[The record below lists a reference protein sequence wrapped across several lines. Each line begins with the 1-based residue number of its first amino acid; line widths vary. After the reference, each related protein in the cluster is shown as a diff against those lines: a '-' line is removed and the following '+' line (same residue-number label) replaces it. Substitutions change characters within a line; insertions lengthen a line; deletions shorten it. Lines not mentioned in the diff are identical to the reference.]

1 MTSHDARQLGSGT
14 ESAMRARR
22 TMPAWSRAGLAMLAL
37 AVAVMAGCDR
47 GEAQRRAAD
56 MTGGDPAQGPQ
67 ALRRYGC
74 QSCHVIPGVAGAR
87 GLVGPP
93 LDRMGSRTYVA
104 GQLTNTPEN
113 LMHWI
118 RFPRDV
124 NPRTAMPETG
134 VTEEDARH
142 IAAYLYTLR

>member
-1 MTSHDARQLGSGT
+1 MTRHEARPLGRG
-14 ESAMRARR
+14 EA
-22 TMPAWSRAGLAMLAL
+22 PAAERHGATRQWSRSGLATLAL
-37 AVAVMAGCDR
+37 VLAVVTGCDR
-47 GEAQRRAAD
+47 GEAQRRAAE

-74 QSCHVIPGVAGAR
+74 QSCHVIPGVAGAH

-104 GQLTNTPEN
+104 GQLANTPEN

-134 VTEEDARH
+134 VTVEDARH

>member
-1 MTSHDARQLGSGT
+1 MTPQGARQFATGEGA
-14 ESAMRARR
+14 AMRPRGR
-22 TMPAWSRAGLAMLAL
+22 KPAWSRAGLAVLAL

-47 GEAQRRAAD
+47 GEAQRRAAE

-74 QSCHVIPGVAGAR
+74 QSCHVIPGVAGAS

-134 VTEEDARH
+134 VTAEDARH